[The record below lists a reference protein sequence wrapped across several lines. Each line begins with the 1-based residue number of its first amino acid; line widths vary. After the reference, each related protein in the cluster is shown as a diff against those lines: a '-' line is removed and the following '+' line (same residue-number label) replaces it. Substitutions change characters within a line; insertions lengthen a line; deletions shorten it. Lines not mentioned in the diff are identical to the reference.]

1 MARLSAKP
9 IVNYASINS
18 FSYANQWII
27 SASNTN
33 TLYFQ
38 LINLDSGCANGECPL
53 RYLPGV
59 GVSNQPVGLKVTF
72 PSIDCTQVITMFA
85 TQASTCGDA
94 SIWSVS
100 IPSTITPQ
108 TGAVQFQLF
117 EGNNISSFR
126 VEQMIAVN
134 YNGSGSDGTLPDNTF
149 FF

>member
-9 IVNYASINS
+9 IVNYSSVNS

-27 SASNTN
+27 SAANTN

-38 LINLDSGCANGECPL
+38 LVNLDSGCGDCSL
-53 RYLPGV
+53 RYIPGI
-59 GVSNQPVGLKVTF
+59 GTSNQPVALKVTF
-72 PSIDCTQVITMFA
+72 PSIDCTAVITMFA
-85 TQASTCGDA
+85 TQPGGDG

-108 TGAVQFQLF
+108 SGAVLFQLF
-117 EGNNISSFR
+117 EGNNITSFR

-134 YNGSGSDGTLPDNTF
+134 YNQSGSDGSLPDNTF

>member
-9 IVNYASINS
+9 IVNYSNINS

-38 LINLDSGCANGECPL
+38 LVNLDSGCGDCSL
-53 RYLPGV
+53 RYIPGV
-59 GVSNQPVGLKVTF
+59 GVSNQPIALKVTF
-72 PSIDCTQVITMFA
+72 PSIDCTAVITMFA
-85 TQASTCGDA
+85 SQVSPCGDG

-117 EGNNISSFR
+117 EGNNITSFR
-126 VEQMIAVN
+126 VEQMICVN
-134 YNGSGSDGTLPDNTF
+134 YNGSGSDSGLPDNTF

>member
-9 IVNYASINS
+9 IVNYTTINS
-18 FSYANQWII
+18 FSYANQWIV

-38 LINLDSGCANGECPL
+38 LINLDSGCSGECQL
-53 RYLPGV
+53 RYIPGV
-59 GVSNQPVGLKVTF
+59 GTSNQPVGLRVTF
-72 PSIDCTQVITMFA
+72 PSIDCTQIITMFA
-85 TQASTCGDA
+85 TQVAPTEDA

-117 EGNNISSFR
+117 EGNNINSFR
-126 VEQMIAVN
+126 VEQMICVN
-134 YNGSGSDGTLPDNTF
+134 YNGSGSDGTLPDSTYF
-149 FF
+149 F